1 MNMFNRCKHFIY
13 RFKAQLLLSLF
24 ALSFGSYIFLLV
36 SGAPIF
42 AQALC
47 AFWLA
52 VQFAAVICHV
62 QSKRWE
68 SNFIAEK
75 KQESE
80 KRIHDIRSDIAPAFL
95 LIDSA
100 KAHSKSGN
108 ADALEQLDHYLWQ
121 VIEKVAD
128 NENNMASDVQYS
140 PKLFIQS
147 NDWL

>member
-1 MNMFNRCKHFIY
+1 M
-13 RFKAQLLLSLF
+13 
-24 ALSFGSYIFLLV
+24 
-36 SGAPIF
+36 
-42 AQALC
+42 
-47 AFWLA
+47 
-52 VQFAAVICHV
+52 QFAAVICYFR
-62 QSKRWE
+62 SKQWE
-68 SNFIAEK
+68 SNLIAK

-108 ADALEQLDHYLWQ
+108 ADALEQIDHYLWQ
-121 VIEKVAD
+121 VIEKVAY

-147 NDWL
+147 NDRL